1 MPYRVE
7 AGQSRGRGLK
17 VLVAEALT
25 KLGKFIVGLI
35 GFAVAAYV
43 LANPDLIGSLRYL
56 VVAIALAWGGAWFY
70 LALPRAPQ
78 IPVRSAQAPKPV
90 PVTVTPVVTETPGL
104 AAPPAETLDV
114 VTPAAAPP
122 A

>member
-1 MPYRVE
+1 MPHSVE
-7 AGQSRGRGLK
+7 PTQHRGRGLK

-43 LANPDLIGSLRYL
+43 LANPDVIGSLRYL
-56 VVAIALAWGGAWFY
+56 VAAIAIAWGGAWFY

-78 IPVRSAQAPKPV
+78 IPVRSAQAP
-90 PVTVTPVVTETPGL
+90 VTVDPVAMEEPGR
-104 AAPPAETLDV
+104 ATPPAQAVDAVATQ
-114 VTPAAAPP
+114 AAAPP